1 MQKKTRIVKHK
12 DSMSG
17 CYLGPKFTN
26 KEVEK
31 TLNNL
36 NANFHYFEDSKLIE
50 HTAKYISEGKFVGWM
65 SGKMEFGPRS
75 LGARSILAD
84 PRKADIQKKLNLK
97 IKFRESFRPFAPCVL
112 YEEAKNWF
120 ELDYETPYM
129 LFVSNVHKNKLLQ
142 QTKVLKKSL
151 LQSINDKR
159 SIIPSVTHVD
169 NSARVQTLTKSR
181 NKKFYEL
188 VKKFFELTGVPII
201 VNTSFNVKDEP
212 IVCTPLDAYK
222 CFMSTN
228 LDVLIIENYMLLKK
242 NQKNILYIKEIM

>member
-1 MQKKTRIVKHK
+1 
-12 DSMSG
+12 
-17 CYLGPKFTN
+17 
-26 KEVEK
+26 
-31 TLNNL
+31 
-36 NANFHYFEDSKLIE
+36 
-50 HTAKYISEGKFVGWM
+50 
-65 SGKMEFGPRS
+65 
-75 LGARSILAD
+75 
-84 PRKADIQKKLNLK
+84 
-97 IKFRESFRPFAPCVL
+97 
-112 YEEAKNWF
+112 
-120 ELDYETPYM
+120 M
-129 LFVSNVHKNKLLQ
+129 LFVSNVHENKLLQ
-142 QTKVLKKSL
+142 QTKAFNKSL
-151 LQSINDKR
+151 LQSINNKR
-159 SIIPSVTHVD
+159 SIVPSVTHVD